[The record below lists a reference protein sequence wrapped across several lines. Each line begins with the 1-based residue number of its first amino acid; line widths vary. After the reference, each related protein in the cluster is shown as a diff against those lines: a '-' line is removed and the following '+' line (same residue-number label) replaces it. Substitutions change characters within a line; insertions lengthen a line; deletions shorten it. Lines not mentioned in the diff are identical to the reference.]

1 MCCLERVFG
10 LSGLVDWGA
19 STLQANP
26 TSAPITPS
34 IIPLHQACMA
44 RDDMAR
50 DDMAKD
56 DMAGMTWQGMTWQ
69 ELAARRQWLATKHLY
84 FSQSNKTA

>member
-1 MCCLERVFG
+1 
-10 LSGLVDWGA
+10 
-19 STLQANP
+19 
-26 TSAPITPS
+26 
-34 IIPLHQACMA
+34 MA